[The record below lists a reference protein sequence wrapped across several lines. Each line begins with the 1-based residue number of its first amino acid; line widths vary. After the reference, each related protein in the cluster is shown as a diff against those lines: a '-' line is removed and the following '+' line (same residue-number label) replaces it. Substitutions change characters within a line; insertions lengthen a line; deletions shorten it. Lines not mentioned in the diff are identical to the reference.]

1 MPQVR
6 ADNPRSQQR
15 QGSKLQA
22 ENSAT
27 RASYLRSLRG
37 LRKGEDRAVFMKSTY
52 HFTPFF
58 CSPTETG
65 NKKARP
71 RGSLGFPKF
80 RHHRKL
86 IKSIALLQSCP
97 VFTHLT

>member
-6 ADNPRSQQR
+6 VTIPGLSKDRAP
-15 QGSKLQA
+15 KLQA

-65 NKKARP
+65 NKKAKP